1 MRELAREFVCLKD
14 VISDWSSGIH
24 PLSIGLIPHTDDEG
38 SVDQD
43 SESSKSS
50 KKPLKAKSQCRPE
63 SKVHQKDDE
72 DDRDGQKD
80 PKPRHFASGKDAH
93 SPTYHGSD
101 KAKTDD
107 DLYGSSINPTSN
119 HDADASIQS
128 FDSAVFG
135 LGGSIPNPKKPEME
149 YFPELDIL
157 HEALQGWEAPN
168 LPSAPAIVDTVPNLA
183 KGVPPSFAAHSPLL
197 LDAPVAFNPGLALEP
212 ILVS

>member
-1 MRELAREFVCLKD
+1 LATAFHDELLALIKGKVDPDVYNTLKRTQKAQAGVVFGEPAPVPSMRELAREFVCLKD
-14 VISDWSSGIH
+14 VISDCSSGIH
-24 PLSIGLIPHTDDEG
+24 PLSIGLIRHTDD
-38 SVDQD
+38 DQD

-63 SKVHQKDDE
+63 SNLHQKDDE

-80 PKPRHFASGKDAH
+80 PKPRHNFGSGKDAH

-107 DLYGSSINPTSN
+107 DIYGSPINPTSD

-135 LGGSIPNPKKPEME
+135 LGGSIPSPKKPEME

-157 HEALQGWEAPN
+157 HEAL
-168 LPSAPAIVDTVPNLA
+168 
-183 KGVPPSFAAHSPLL
+183 
-197 LDAPVAFNPGLALEP
+197 
-212 ILVS
+212 